1 MKKEWFFDRFCG
13 MRTAVAVI
21 DGKIAEVGIESETSP
36 EVTGNIYKAR
46 VQNVVAGMQAA
57 FLACG
62 MEKNVYLPLNE
73 STALFQKYDGAGGTG
88 ESLDIREQD
97 ELLVQIV
104 KPPRGSKGAK
114 VSVDLSFVGKNLIY
128 LPRTDF
134 LGISRKITDETV
146 RAALLMEADKLREK
160 GEGLIVRTAGENATK
175 RQMKTEYEYLKRVC
189 RNTMEKAKKASVG
202 QTVYEEC
209 TLAVKMLRDSLGDD
223 ISRITVGDPELF
235 YELRSLAALRPDLG
249 EKKVVL
255 HEGGQS
261 MFRKYGIDEQ
271 IYELTKARVR
281 LEKGGEIVIDR
292 TEAMT
297 VIDVNTGKYTGDSDL
312 ETTVFETNLI
322 AAREIARQ
330 VRLRNLAGI
339 VAVDFIDMTEAEHRE
354 KVNLEL
360 EKALLSDRAK
370 SRVLPMSDL
379 CVTLF
384 TRKRTTND
392 IASFLLK
399 PCSSC
404 TREGFVLSDR
414 YIAMRLRSD
423 ILDYFANGYEAV
435 IIELNRSV
443 MEHILAEG
451 YYQKDL
457 KEGWKEKRIYMIP
470 HRTYH
475 EERYEIRGDNNPVLT
490 LPDDAQLLY

>member
-1 MKKEWFFDRFCG
+1 MKQEWYFDRFCG
-13 MRTAVAVI
+13 EQLAVSAIEGKITEVAV
-21 DGKIAEVGIESETSP
+21 ESESAP
-36 EVTGNIYKAR
+36 DVTGNIYKAR
-46 VQNVVAGMQAA
+46 VQNVVLGMQAA

-73 STALFQKYDGAGGTG
+73 STALFQKYDGQGITG
-88 ESLDIREQD
+88 ESLEIREGD

-104 KPPRGSKGAK
+104 KSPRGSKGAK

-146 RAALLMEADKLREK
+146 RAALLMEAEKLRGK
-160 GEGLIVRTAGENATK
+160 GEGIIVRTAGQNATK

-189 RNTMEKAKKASVG
+189 RAALERAKTAPVG
-202 QTVYEEC
+202 QVVYEEC
-209 TLAVKMLRDSLGDD
+209 ALPVKMVRDSLGDEVAK
-223 ISRITVGDPELF
+223 ITVGDREL
-235 YELRSLAALRPDLG
+235 YEKLRSLAALRADLG

-255 HEGGQS
+255 YEGGRS
-261 MFRKYGIDEQ
+261 MFRAFGLDEQ
-271 IYELTKARVR
+271 IYSLTSARIR

-297 VIDVNTGKYTGDSDL
+297 VIDVNTGKYTGESDL

-339 VAVDFIDMTEAEHRE
+339 IAVDFIDMTEAEHRE
-354 KVNLEL
+354 RVNREL
-360 EKALLSDRAK
+360 ETALLADRAK

-392 IASFLLK
+392 ISSFLLK
-399 PCSSC
+399 PCGYC
-404 TREGFVLSDR
+404 TREGYVLSDL
-414 YIAMRLRSD
+414 YIAMRIRSD
-423 ILDYFANGYEAV
+423 ILDYFTNGYVAV
-435 IIELNRSV
+435 IIELNRSI
-443 MEHILAEG
+443 MEKILSEG
-451 YYQKDL
+451 YFSKDVKGAWKQK
-457 KEGWKEKRIYMIP
+457 RVYMIP